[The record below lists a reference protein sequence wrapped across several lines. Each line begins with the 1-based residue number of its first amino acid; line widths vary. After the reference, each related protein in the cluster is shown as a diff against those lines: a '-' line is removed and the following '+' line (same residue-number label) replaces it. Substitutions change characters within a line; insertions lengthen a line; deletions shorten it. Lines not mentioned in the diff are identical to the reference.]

1 MQNRLKVVSYCTTWW
16 SMFPLRPA
24 CLLKSLN
31 KVTIEILKL
40 FHRCCHKSC
49 HEDVN
54 TGCRNMSRD
63 STKRSL
69 SFANLSNQSG
79 RSAVSSPL
87 GVPRLNLVIHSS
99 VRKSSSPFPWFP
111 PQLACPACLESG
123 ELGRFYSDISAG
135 GLRPNSSPSN
145 VQLCRAFIKHTPLCI
160 LCQPVAL
167 GAEVF

>member
-1 MQNRLKVVSYCTTWW
+1 MKHVSLK
-16 SMFPLRPA
+16 PA
-24 CLLKSLN
+24 GLLKSLN
-31 KVTIEILKL
+31 KL

-69 SFANLSNQSG
+69 SFANLSNQFG

-135 GLRPNSSPSN
+135 GLCLLLSQMSNSA
-145 VQLCRAFIKHTPLCI
+145 LCINPLCSRLFIKHIFASSLHS
-160 LCQPVAL
+160 LQDQLFSAAQL
-167 GAEVF
+167 GCTGNPFNVL

>member
-1 MQNRLKVVSYCTTWW
+1 M
-16 SMFPLRPA
+16 
-24 CLLKSLN
+24 
-31 KVTIEILKL
+31 TIEILKL

-69 SFANLSNQSG
+69 SFANLSNQFG

-99 VRKSSSPFPWFP
+99 VRKSSSPFPSFP
-111 PQLACPACLESG
+111 PQLACPAAWRPGSLGGFTQILVRGVCAPTPPPQMSNSAVRSSNTLLSAFFANRLHR
-123 ELGRFYSDISAG
+123 ELKSF
-135 GLRPNSSPSN
+135 N
-145 VQLCRAFIKHTPLCI
+145 VL
-160 LCQPVAL
+160 
-167 GAEVF
+167 

>member
-1 MQNRLKVVSYCTTWW
+1 MVQLDEACLSCDLAKW
-16 SMFPLRPA
+16 A

-31 KVTIEILKL
+31 KVTIKILKL

-49 HEDVN
+49 PEDVS

-69 SFANLSNQSG
+69 SFANLSNQFG

-99 VRKSSSPFPWFP
+99 VRKSSPPFPWFP
-111 PQLACPACLESG
+111 PQLPRPACLESG

-145 VQLCRAFIKHTPLCI
+145 VQLCRAFIKHSPLCI